1 MTMKLLL
8 SICFNKQVSLFF
20 LFLCTPIFFVTAQ
33 DESAEAAVLVSVTG
47 TVQVAAGGEN
57 NESAAAGDSSGLE
70 WTPAASGMLLQR
82 GEAVRAG
89 EDGSAV
95 LLFSHGRKLVL
106 HPNTIVT
113 ISNDEEQGG
122 GLKRILAKL
131 FGSIKDKFA
140 DSEYTNAAL
149 GEVGAIR
156 GEEDVAFLKD
166 YPLSGVE
173 TKEMDEKKA
182 AVVLS
187 GDGGPTDYILLGI
200 LFEAYEQYYSAE
212 SAYNQGLRMAG
223 FGAETADT
231 RRLINELLIDL
242 YVKNELYRQA
252 QERKESLGAP

>member
-1 MTMKLLL
+1 MKLQITMILKNRIHL
-8 SICFNKQVSLFF
+8 CFLFF
-20 LFLCTPIFFVTAQ
+20 CIPILFVPAQ

-47 TVQVAAGGEN
+47 TVAV
-57 NESAAAGDSSGLE
+57 AGDGPALEWSPASSG
-70 WTPAASGMLLQR
+70 TLLQR
-82 GEAVRAG
+82 GEAVRTG

-95 LLFSHGRKLVL
+95 LLFSDGRKMTL
-106 HPNTIVT
+106 HPNTMITV
-113 ISNDEEQGG
+113 SKDEEQGG

-131 FGSIKDKFA
+131 FASIRDKFA

-156 GEEDVAFLKD
+156 GEEDVASLKD

-187 GDGGPTDYILLGI
+187 GDGGPTDYIFLGI
-200 LFEAYEQYYSAE
+200 LFEEYDQNYSAE
-212 SAYNQGLRMAG
+212 SAYMEGLRMAG
-223 FGAETADT
+223 FGAETEET
-231 RRLINELLIDL
+231 SRLIKELLIDL

-252 QERKESLGAP
+252 QKMRESVLHPQ